1 VRATLEGKNNGEE
14 MWREIARYEGDPV
27 VIDEN
32 PYDIAYR
39 LGFKHARMIFV
50 WHGTSVLSTVQI
62 TLFES

>member
-1 VRATLEGKNNGEE
+1 